1 MEIGK
6 CDSDLFM
13 LALFCL
19 SSLIPDYLS
28 IRVHD
33 LCHNILIKYGKI
45 PKIKPSDKTSPRG
58 LYSEIALKF
67 KIKHRK
73 IDSDTKILLRVSNDC
88 SQKVSQ
94 YIAVCVPLFD

>member
-33 LCHNILIKYGKI
+33 LCYNILIKYGKI
-45 PKIKPSDKTSPRG
+45 PKIKPSDKTSPQG
-58 LYSEIALKF
+58 LVLGNCPQIQNK
-67 KIKHRK
+67 
-73 IDSDTKILLRVSNDC
+73 T
-88 SQKVSQ
+88 QKN
-94 YIAVCVPLFD
+94 

>member
-33 LCHNILIKYGKI
+33 LCYNIRIKYGKI
-45 PKIKPSDKTSPRG
+45 PKIKPSDITSPWG